1 MRVINLVLSCCPT
14 RRGGALRT
22 LTAVDQAQ
30 LVQDIATRAAP
41 ARVLA
46 ERYGG
51 SVEELRAFTAEH
63 RDEIL
68 SAAEA
73 AKREADSAEP
83 TPGQLADLWITNK
96 YQRLKR
102 YQDVAEGAYDRLT
115 FGTTDMPSAEY
126 ATVLREFRSY
136 LMLAANELGQLLHRG
151 AGDTGEG
158 DVLSV
163 DIQGIDM
170 DNLR

>member
-1 MRVINLVLSCCPT
+1 V
-14 RRGGALRT
+14 RR
-22 LTAVDQAQ
+22 LTAVDTAQ
-30 LVQDIATRAAP
+30 LIQEIATRAAP

-46 ERYGG
+46 ERYGAA
-51 SVEELRAFTAEH
+51 VAELRAFTEAH
-63 RDEIL
+63 REAIE

-73 AKREADSAEP
+73 AKRAEETAEP
-83 TPGQLADLWITNK
+83 TPGQLDGLWITNK
-96 YQRLKR
+96 YERLRR
-102 YQDVAEGAYDRLT
+102 YQDVAAGAYDRLT
-115 FGTTDMPSAEY
+115 FGTDDMPSAEY

-151 AGDTGEG
+151 AGDSGDG

-170 DNLR
+170 DSLR